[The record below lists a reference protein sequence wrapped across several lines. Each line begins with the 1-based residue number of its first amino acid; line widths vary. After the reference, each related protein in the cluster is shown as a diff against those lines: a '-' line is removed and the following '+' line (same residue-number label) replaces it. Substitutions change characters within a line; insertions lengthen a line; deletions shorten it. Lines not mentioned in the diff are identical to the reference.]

1 MMTMSRASPTAA
13 PTSSAGPMHAVAKLS
28 PDAGPA
34 ACLSGFGVG
43 GRVVRLEEKDV
54 VFSQGGPADAV
65 FYVQKGQVKLTVVST
80 TGKEAVLGIA
90 SEGEF
95 VGFSC
100 LAGARVYLKT
110 ATAMTDCELLRI
122 DRDVMTRALHRNE
135 ALAALFVRTLLLQNI
150 RAEANLVDQLLNSSE
165 KRLARALLLLAHVG
179 EEVTPA
185 TVTLK
190 ISQETLAEMI
200 GTTRSRVNAFMNKFR
215 DSGFIDYGKNGLHVH
230 RSLLNVVL
238 R

>member
-1 MMTMSRASPTAA
+1 MATMSRASPTPA
-13 PTSSAGPMHAVAKLS
+13 PASAGPISAVATLS
-28 PDAGPA
+28 PDAQPA
-34 ACLSGFGVG
+34 ASLADFGVD
-43 GRVVRLEEKDV
+43 GRVVRFEEKDV

-65 FYVQKGQVKLTVVST
+65 FYVQKGQVKLTVVAG
-80 TGKEAVLGIA
+80 TGKEAVLGLA
-90 SEGEF
+90 STGAF

-122 DRDVMTRALHRNE
+122 DRDVMTRALHRND
-135 ALAALFVRTLLLQNI
+135 ALAALFLETLLLQNI
-150 RAEANLVDQLLNSSE
+150 RVEADLVDHLLNSSE

-179 EEVTPA
+179 EAAAPV

-190 ISQETLAEMI
+190 ISQETLAEMV

-215 DSGFIDYGKNGLHVH
+215 DSGFVDYDKNGLHVH

>member
-1 MMTMSRASPTAA
+1 MITMSRASPAPA
-13 PTSSAGPMHAVAKLS
+13 PTSAWRMNAVAKLS
-28 PDAGPA
+28 PDAEPA
-34 ACLSGFGVG
+34 ACLADFGVG
-43 GRVVRLEEKDV
+43 GTIVRLEEKDL

-65 FYVQKGQVKLTVVST
+65 FHVRKGQVKLTVVSS
-80 TGKEAVLGIA
+80 TGKDAILGIA
-90 SEGEF
+90 RAGEF

-100 LAGARVYLKT
+100 LAGARAYLKT

-122 DRDVMTRALHRNE
+122 DRDVMARALHRNE
-135 ALAALFVRTLLLQNI
+135 ALAVRFVRTLLLQNI
-150 RAEANLVDQLLNSSE
+150 RAEADLVDHLLNSSE

-179 EEVTPA
+179 EAATPA
-185 TVTLK
+185 TVPLR
-190 ISQETLAEMI
+190 ISQETLAGMV

-215 DSGFIDYGKNGLHVH
+215 DSGFVDYGKNGLHVH

>member
-1 MMTMSRASPTAA
+1 MS
-13 PTSSAGPMHAVAKLS
+13 AVAKLS
-28 PDAGPA
+28 PDSEPA
-34 ACLSGFGVG
+34 ASLADFGVG
-43 GRVVRLEEKDV
+43 GRVVRLEEKEL

-65 FYVQKGQVKLTVVST
+65 FYVQKGQVKLTVVSN

-100 LAGARVYLKT
+100 LAGARVYVKT

-122 DRDVMTRALHRNE
+122 DRDVMTRALRRND
-135 ALAALFVRTLLLQNI
+135 ALASLFVGRLLLQNI
-150 RAEANLVDQLLNSSE
+150 RAEADLVDQLLNSSE
-165 KRLARALLLLAHVG
+165 KRLARTLLLLAQTG
-179 EEVTPA
+179 EGATPA

-190 ISQETLAEMI
+190 ISQETLAEMV

-215 DSGFIDYGKNGLHVH
+215 DSGFVDYGKDGLHIH
-230 RSLLNVVL
+230 RSRLSVVL